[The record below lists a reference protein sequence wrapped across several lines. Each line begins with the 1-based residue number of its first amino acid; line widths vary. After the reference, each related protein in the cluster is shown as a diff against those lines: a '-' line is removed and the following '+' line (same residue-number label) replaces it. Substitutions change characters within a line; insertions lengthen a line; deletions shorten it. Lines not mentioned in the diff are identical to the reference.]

1 MVLPREEARVEE
13 PKEEARVQGLREE
26 ERKEARRVSS
36 NFLGNWKVATA
47 EMPKVTPFVTTTIW
61 KAVLCQYRTGF
72 VLRARMFAVSQDATK
87 PMRSLNT
94 LPD

>member
-13 PKEEARVQGLREE
+13 PKEEAKVEGPREE
-26 ERKEARRVSS
+26 ERKEARRVSL
-36 NFLGNWKVATA
+36 NFLGNWKVATVA
-47 EMPKVTPFVTTTIW
+47 MPKVTPYVTTTIW
-61 KAVLCQYRTGF
+61 KVVLCQYQTAF
-72 VLRARMFAVSQDATK
+72 VLRVPMFAASRAATK